1 MQKNIS
7 MDNCLLTYEM
17 AQTWNRMGYV
27 QGHTSNY
34 ILDYFERIIKH
45 TKGNVGDYFYLYSFK
60 KLVQRH
66 VQRSIIHLRM
76 KDK

>member
-1 MQKNIS
+1 MQTKKS

-17 AQTWNRMGYV
+17 TQTWNRMGYV

-34 ILDYFERIIKH
+34 ILDNFERIIKH

-60 KLVQRH
+60 NLGLRH
-66 VQRSIIHLRM
+66 IQRSIIHLRM